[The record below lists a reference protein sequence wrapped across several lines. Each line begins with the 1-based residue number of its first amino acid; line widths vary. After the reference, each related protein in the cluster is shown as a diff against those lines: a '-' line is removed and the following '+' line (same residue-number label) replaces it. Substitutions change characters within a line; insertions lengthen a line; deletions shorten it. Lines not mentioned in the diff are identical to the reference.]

1 MSQKDVIYL
10 FHALEKKKIKPKV
23 GARIPM
29 MKVAEAQDKLDINSE
44 AVEKRGAII
53 VEPWLLP
60 QTYDSLSFKRKGK
73 EEEKETRED

>member
-1 MSQKDVIYL
+1 
-10 FHALEKKKIKPKV
+10 
-23 GARIPM
+23 M